1 MENEILDNIYHL
13 YRLYIINLI
22 IYSILC
28 CVAVLIAIGVIK
40 FEVLNTK
47 AKRILLLLVMCL
59 CSILLLGMQI
69 IIDLLP
75 IRADYKESSYIILE
89 NATMTIAAESSSS
102 SSGGL
107 GRTND
112 VVVIDKDGNRYNLQ
126 IENYYVR
133 DYGSYTGTIVYLEH
147 SGFVIW
153 YNIDS

>member
-1 MENEILDNIYHL
+1 MENEILDNIYHF
-13 YRLYIINLI
+13 YRSHIVNLI

-59 CSILLLGMQI
+59 CSILLIGMQI
-69 IIDLLP
+69 IELLP
-75 IRADYKESSYIILE
+75 ARADYKESSYIILE
-89 NATMTIAAESSSS
+89 NATMTITTESSSAA
-102 SSGGL
+102 GGFD
-107 GRTND
+107 RTNN
-112 VVVIDKDGNRYNLQ
+112 VVVIDKDGNRYKLQ
-126 IENYYVR
+126 AQMDYVL
-133 DYGSYTGTIVYLEH
+133 DYGNSYTGTIVYLEH

>member
-1 MENEILDNIYHL
+1 MKNEILDNIYHL

-89 NATMTIAAESSSS
+89 NATMTIAAESSS
-102 SSGGL
+102 GGL

>member
-102 SSGGL
+102 SGGL

>member
-13 YRLYIINLI
+13 YRFYIINLI

-59 CSILLLGMQI
+59 CSILLLGMHI
-69 IIDLLP
+69 IELLP

-89 NATMTIAAESSSS
+89 NATMTITTESSSS
-102 SSGGL
+102 AGSL
-107 GRTND
+107 ARTND

-126 IENYYVR
+126 IESDYVLK
-133 DYGSYTGTIVYLEH
+133 YGNSYTGTIVYLEH

>member
-1 MENEILDNIYHL
+1 
-13 YRLYIINLI
+13 
-22 IYSILC
+22 
-28 CVAVLIAIGVIK
+28 
-40 FEVLNTK
+40 
-47 AKRILLLLVMCL
+47 
-59 CSILLLGMQI
+59 
-69 IIDLLP
+69 
-75 IRADYKESSYIILE
+75 
-89 NATMTIAAESSSS
+89 MTIAAESSS

>member
-102 SSGGL
+102 GGL

>member
-89 NATMTIAAESSSS
+89 NATMTIVAESSSS

>member
-13 YRLYIINLI
+13 YRGHIVDLI
-22 IYSILC
+22 IAIILC
-28 CVAVLIAIGVIK
+28 CVAILIAIGVIK
-40 FEVLNTK
+40 FELLNTK
-47 AKRILLLLVMCL
+47 IKCILLLLGACL
-59 CSILLLGMQI
+59 CSILLIGMQI
-69 IIDLLP
+69 IELLP
-75 IRADYKESSYIILE
+75 ARADYKESSYIILE
-89 NATMTIAAESSSS
+89 NATMTIATESSS

-107 GRTND
+107 DRTND